1 MSEQSAKPYLVR
13 AICEWCADNGLTPY
27 LAVQGEAQTR
37 VPAAFVKNGE
47 IVLNVSATATRK
59 LTIDN
64 QWIQFTARFNGSSQE
79 VAVPIGAVIG
89 IFAKETG
96 YGFSFTAPD
105 DPVAAL
111 ASSTAPREGDM
122 SPRIGETAAQA
133 SVASAGRQVALCART
148 ARRSDCQ
155 ARAGSE
161 DRGERALQFPHAGIA
176 QLVEQRFC
184 KPLVVGSIPTA
195 GTSLCHRIPATA
207 ATATSKTSR
216 GTGGAGA
223 IATSPEHLCAAG
235 RCHRTLPSTP
245 RPATRHRSRA
255 YECRI
260 CEASRSDAR
269 QSVLS
274 GNNPGIQR
282 DASAAG
288 KARRSGARVLSDV
301 STPCSRSPETTRRA

>member
-27 LAVQGEAQTR
+27 LAVRVNPQTR

-111 ASSTAPREGDM
+111 ASTAVARD
-122 SPRIGETAAQA
+122 SQA
-133 SVASAGRQVALCART
+133 VGAPKPDAVEPARPKRPTHLQV
-148 ARRSDCQ
+148 
-155 ARAGSE
+155 
-161 DRGERALQFPHAGIA
+161 
-176 QLVEQRFC
+176 V
-184 KPLVVGSIPTA
+184 K
-195 GTSLCHRIPATA
+195 
-207 ATATSKTSR
+207 
-216 GTGGAGA
+216 
-223 IATSPEHLCAAG
+223 
-235 RCHRTLPSTP
+235 
-245 RPATRHRSRA
+245 
-255 YECRI
+255 
-260 CEASRSDAR
+260 
-269 QSVLS
+269 
-274 GNNPGIQR
+274 
-282 DASAAG
+282 
-288 KARRSGARVLSDV
+288 
-301 STPCSRSPETTRRA
+301 